1 MSEQLQNQNSR
12 KKHNLNKEI
21 HDRSFCWLDTG
32 TSIKGG
38 EVILVL
44 WAQSSP
50 LCKMMGSCKC
60 FPNMILG
67 NMWLRE
73 NGCLLC

>member
-1 MSEQLQNQNSR
+1 MSEQLQNQN
-12 KKHNLNKEI
+12 KEI
-21 HDRSFCWLDTG
+21 HDRPFCRLDTG
-32 TSIKGG
+32 TSIKGS
-38 EVILVL
+38 EVILVV
-44 WAQSSP
+44 WAHSSP

-60 FPNMILG
+60 FLNMILG